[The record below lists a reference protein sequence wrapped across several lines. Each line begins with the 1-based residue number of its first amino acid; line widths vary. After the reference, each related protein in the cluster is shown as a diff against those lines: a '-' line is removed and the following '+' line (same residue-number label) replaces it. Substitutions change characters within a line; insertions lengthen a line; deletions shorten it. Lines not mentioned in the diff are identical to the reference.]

1 LRSSSVIASYYRT
14 EEKTMLA
21 SFSVVPMTKGES
33 VSHLVAESLKI
44 VDASGLDYQLGPMQ
58 TIIEGDEVAVID
70 TIMKCHRRMREL
82 SDRVLTTITIDDRK
96 DAKNRLTGKVRDVEA
111 VLGKSLTRVS

>member
-1 LRSSSVIASYYRT
+1 
-14 EEKTMLA
+14 MLA

-58 TIIEGDEVAVID
+58 TIVEGDEAAVME
-70 TIMKCHRRMREL
+70 TIMQCHRRLREL

-96 DAKNRLTGKVRDVEA
+96 GATGRLRGKVRDVEA
-111 VLGKSLTRVS
+111 QVGKTLRRVSGE